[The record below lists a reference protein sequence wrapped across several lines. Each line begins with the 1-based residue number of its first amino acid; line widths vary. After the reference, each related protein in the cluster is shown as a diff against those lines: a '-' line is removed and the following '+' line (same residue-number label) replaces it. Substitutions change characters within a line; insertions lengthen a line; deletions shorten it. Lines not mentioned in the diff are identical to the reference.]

1 MMARPAHRPHKFI
14 PETVDL
20 LLKGVRAGL
29 PFHLA
34 AEAAGIGETTFY
46 EWQRG
51 EFPRGAD
58 KELKAHFAEE
68 LTRARGGSALRL
80 MALVSTAAPD
90 DWRAAAWILE
100 RRFPKDFGKQVLEL
114 SGPDGGPM
122 QVEVQTLQRVILKA
136 LERHPDARQEVAAA
150 LVEAG
155 KVGDGRH
162 IA

>member
-1 MMARPAHRPHKFI
+1 MARPAHRPHKFI
-14 PETVDL
+14 PETVGL
-20 LLKGVRAGL
+20 LMKGVRAGL
-29 PFHLA
+29 PYHLA

-58 KELKAHFAEE
+58 KDLKAHFAED
-68 LTRARGGSALRL
+68 LMRAKGGSAARL
-80 MALVSTAAPD
+80 MILVNNAAAE

-100 RRFPKDFGKQVLEL
+100 RRFPQDFGKQLLEL

-122 QVEVQTLQRVILKA
+122 QVEVSTLQRVILRA

-162 IA
+162 IT

>member
-1 MMARPAHRPHKFI
+1 MAGARPTKFT
-14 PETVDL
+14 PETVDR
-20 LLKGVRAGL
+20 LLKAIRVGL
-29 PFHLA
+29 PYHLA
-34 AEAAGIGETTFY
+34 AEAAGISETVFH

-51 EFPRGAD
+51 DLPRGAD
-58 KELKAHFAEE
+58 KQLKAQFPEA
-68 LTRARGGSALRL
+68 LTRAKGESALRL

-100 RRFPKDFGKQVLEL
+100 RRFPKDFGKQLLEL